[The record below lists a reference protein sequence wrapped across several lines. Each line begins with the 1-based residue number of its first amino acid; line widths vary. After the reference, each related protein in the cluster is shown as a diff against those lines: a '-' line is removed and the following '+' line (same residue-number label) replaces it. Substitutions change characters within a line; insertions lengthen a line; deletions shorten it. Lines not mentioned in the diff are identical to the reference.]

1 MTKSHSKALFMD
13 VRNMV
18 VPAVLLVALFFAF
31 GMQSTLSANTAVE
44 MKKSS
49 EVGFTSVSPRGL
61 SGGEIIPASCE
72 SGVWDSTWDWAHPDG
87 NNSGICSVLT
97 VDNVTVSSPTVI
109 VNGTTQYT
117 ITETA
122 SDSYGGLDIGTEHVL
137 INLQGANAGQ
147 HRGYLAWVADQDYV
161 KWQTSNGWKSPP
173 IGCSGGG
180 FGGIYHFAYGY
191 GSEYINLVS
200 CSTAVSGTT
209 RTASFVVSFNT
220 NFTSPVTG
228 NTLSGWVKDYNGQG
242 SGALRPFNT
251 FSIAVPPPENGVC
264 AATHNDCTVGRLAVS
279 GLTCLENDNCA
290 GTVLSCNYSAPD
302 GSGTLAN
309 SLSKPVSFGS
319 WSNSQCST
327 AGTGWHQGGISSCST
342 GQGSTNAKCTSVVV
356 DPPGQPAETSTS
368 WTWSCVGSYGGSTAS
383 CSEAKN
389 ACYPSSNPANYGA
402 FCPSVANACNQKQSN
417 GTIQCDGSCSSTPPS
432 DASCPTTTCQDP
444 AANNIGGALP
454 CTFDAGSCTWP
465 QMTGRSFSC
474 TTAGGYPQ
482 DVDVSAYVDESG
494 LPWMRLVGHCYYFAG
509 YVAFDTGYKQGTSIT
524 GSGTCPV
531 GFHWTVAGNA
541 QLTLNGANI
550 MSAHSTYGGG
560 YPGSCSVPAPSTC
573 SPAPAA
579 PSTASASTPTW
590 TEYCTG
596 GSDPFGHSWQIWRY
610 DNSEP
615 PNYEFVKTDL
625 ATCGPLAKL
634 DGSCS
639 ASHWN
644 CITGTSAN
652 NAGTGPWTWSCKGSN
667 GGIDVACSQSG
678 GGTGTGTGTG
688 TSGTGTTGT
697 GSCVVRGG
705 IALKQ
710 CSGSAPG
717 SSLVSYNNC
726 GAVVGSQS
734 CEYGC
739 SAGACN
745 APSPIG
751 FTPFTANNPKG
762 TSSTFTATGNLQVSP
777 VLVKRDESTWLYWNV
792 DNASSCSVTSS
803 ATGVNADAWPNASWP
818 NAFFSGNSG
827 QKSKPIQG
835 HTVFTL
841 HCTPLPPL
849 EGDPPLNSVT
859 ETRTVDIAPIFQEF

>member
-1 MTKSHSKALFMD
+1 MHMQRFFFGFASIFVGITLIFSAFILAITTAPQPVRAGGGGGFWGIVAAVAVAIVLPYIAPELFGA
-13 VRNMV
+13 VGVEVAGEVAAGLPEFMV
-18 VPAVLLVALFFAF
+18 SNVV
-31 GMQSTLSANTAVE
+31 
-44 MKKSS
+44 
-49 EVGFTSVSPRGL
+49 TSVEGSVVSSGL
-61 SGGEIIPASCE
+61 GMI
-72 SGVWDSTWDWAHPDG
+72 G
-87 NNSGICSVLT
+87 NN
-97 VDNVTVSSPTVI
+97 VI
-109 VNGTTQYT
+109 AA
-117 ITETA
+117 EA
-122 SDSYGGLDIGTEHVL
+122 L
-137 INLQGANAGQ
+137 INGGSAAY
-147 HRGYLAWVADQDYV
+147 YLNTPLILA
-161 KWQTSNGWKSPP
+161 
-173 IGCSGGG
+173 SGGG
-180 FGGIYHFAYGY
+180 ATA
-191 GSEYINLVS
+191 L
-200 CSTAVSGTT
+200 TAVAIGE
-209 RTASFVVSFNT
+209 
-220 NFTSPVTG
+220 TG
-228 NTLSGWVKDYNGQG
+228 
-242 SGALRPFNT
+242 
-251 FSIAVPPPENGVC
+251 AV
-264 AATHNDCTVGRLAVS
+264 
-279 GLTCLENDNCA
+279 
-290 GTVLSCNYSAPD
+290 
-302 GSGTLAN
+302 
-309 SLSKPVSFGS
+309 
-319 WSNSQCST
+319 
-327 AGTGWHQGGISSCST
+327 ISSD
-342 GQGSTNAKCTSVVV
+342 GSTNTTGSTGATY
-356 DPPGQPAETSTS
+356 STS
-368 WTWSCVGSYGGSTAS
+368 GVPNESPNNINVPGGS
-383 CSEAKN
+383 
-389 ACYPSSNPANYGA
+389 CYSA
-402 FCPSVANACNQKQSN
+402 ANACGQAYSGVLAYADDGTLTCYQSN
-417 GTIQCDGSCSSTPPS
+417 APTVVLSTTPPS
-432 DASCPTTTCQDP
+432 NDSCPATSVP
-444 AANNIGGALP
+444 AN
-454 CTFDAGSCTWP
+454 SCTWP
-465 QMTGRSFSC
+465 QMTGREFSC

-482 DVDVSAYVDESG
+482 DVDASAYVDADG

-531 GFHWTVAGNA
+531 GFQWTVSGNA
-541 QLTLNGANI
+541 QLTLNAANI
-550 MSAHSTYGGG
+550 LSANSMYGGG
-560 YPGSCSVPAPSTC
+560 YPGSCSVPAQSC
-573 SPAPAA
+573 SPA
-579 PSTASASTPTW
+579 SSASSSASTCQDSAANNVGGSLPCTYSSATPTW

-841 HCTPLPPL
+841 RCTPLPPL
-849 EGDPPLNSVT
+849 EGGSPLNSVT
-859 ETRTVDIAPIFQEF
+859 ETRSVDIAPIFQES